1 MEGNRLVKAGVGV
14 PSLWSLLLPANCEV
28 LLRGS
33 VAANWCLDDEVQMQL
48 SGLLRMGQQARLR
61 ALFQNDSIS
70 KHIKAQAERAQ
81 V

>member
-1 MEGNRLVKAGVGV
+1 M
-14 PSLWSLLLPANCEV
+14 PSSSTPAASPDV
-28 LLRGS
+28 T
-33 VAANWCLDDEVQMQL
+33 DDEVQMQL